1 MPNQAVFTKPHRRC
15 LSWRPSAHPH
25 TPLHRPGQCH
35 KCWTICRHKLHRSDE
50 DRRDGFES
58 PVRCPECIEALMTSP
73 VAWVR
78 LELISEPEPPL
89 AVIQGLS
96 GDGDFMVA
104 ATARWQM
111 VHRGSPGW
119 TLDIATP
126 DSGPADSDSDGSDL
140 NDSGGP
146 GW

>member
-1 MPNQAVFTKPHRRC
+1 
-15 LSWRPSAHPH
+15 
-25 TPLHRPGQCH
+25 
-35 KCWTICRHKLHRSDE
+35 
-50 DRRDGFES
+50 
-58 PVRCPECIEALMTSP
+58 MTSP

-111 VHRGSPGW
+111 VHRGSPRHPEEPGGA
-119 TLDIATP
+119 LDIAAP
-126 DSGPADSDSDGSDL
+126 GSGPADSDSDGSDL

>member
-1 MPNQAVFTKPHRRC
+1 
-15 LSWRPSAHPH
+15 
-25 TPLHRPGQCH
+25 
-35 KCWTICRHKLHRSDE
+35 
-50 DRRDGFES
+50 
-58 PVRCPECIEALMTSP
+58 MTSP

-111 VHRGSPGW
+111 VHRGSPAPDW
-119 TLDIATP
+119 ALDIATP